1 MAIKQETRLMTLH
14 ALTFLHPGTGQ
25 TTGVVDL
32 PVQREVHTGFPMI
45 ASSGLKGAM
54 REKAERE
61 WGDTDE
67 RVYVV
72 FGPKD
77 SEAAGAL
84 ALTDAR
90 ILLLPVR
97 SLQRVFLWITCPMV
111 LDRLARDLAFAGKAN
126 GTVPASVAVGNGTC
140 IPPQGS
146 DLPERVVLEELR
158 FEVDRDPTKQQR
170 CFTLVTVFKVIA
182 PALAGAGIDKRRLII
197 EDSAF
202 AYLCR
207 HALQVS
213 ARIALN
219 DKKTTTGG
227 GGNLWYEETLPP
239 ETVMYSV
246 LLANEPRYK
255 PKANPANGGED
266 GEANNKA
273 EGQGASGTSLPTA
286 PPKSAGAVMDYVDD
300 LLNGKYLQVGGNE
313 TVGQG
318 WCSVTL
324 SQALLSTVPG
334 GAGPGSGQSKTG
346 ATPAGGKKP

>member
-1 MAIKQETRLMTLH
+1 MSVKPETRLMTLH

-54 REKAERE
+54 REKAERD

-90 ILLLPVR
+90 LLLLPVR

-111 LDRLARDLAFAGKAN
+111 LDRLARDLAFAGRAN
-126 GTVPASVAVGNGTC
+126 GTVSAKVAVENGKC
-140 IPPQGS
+140 IPPKDFG
-146 DLPERVVLEELR
+146 LAGPVVLEELR
-158 FEVDRDPTKQQR
+158 FEFDSDPTKQQR
-170 CFTLVTVFKVIA
+170 CVDLVTVLKQIS
-182 PALAGAGIDKRRLII
+182 PTLAGAGIDKRLLII
-197 EDSAF
+197 EDSDF
-202 AYLCR
+202 VYLCR

-255 PKANPANGGED
+255 AKAKPANAGAD

-273 EGQGASGTSLPTA
+273 KGQGTAATSPGA
-286 PPKSAGAVMDYVDD
+286 ISPKSAAEVITAVDS

-324 SQALLSTVPG
+324 SHALARTVPDG
-334 GAGPGSGQSKTG
+334 VGPGSGQSKTG